1 MTSRGIELVYSTALG
16 SAEGMAGGNRVT
28 LKRGLADAEEFSTLC
43 HELSH
48 LLMHTA
54 SNNGDDKMVRE
65 TEAEAVAFVV
75 CHAVGLDSIVASG
88 DYIRVYRGSKD
99 TLLASLERIRSTA
112 ASIIDGIL
120 DPGGGE
126 HCDGRTEPDTA
137 RVRSIAD
144 SSGGDESW
152 LDCV

>member
-1 MTSRGIELVYSTALG
+1 MG
-16 SAEGMAGGNRVT
+16 SAEGMAGGNRIT
-28 LKRGLADAEEFSTLC
+28 LRRGLAAAEEFSTLC
-43 HELSH
+43 HELCH
-48 LLMHTA
+48 LLLHTE
-54 SNNGDDKMVRE
+54 SNNGDDKMVIE

-75 CHAVGLDSIVASG
+75 CQAVGLDSVVASG
-88 DYIRVYRGSKD
+88 DYIRLYRGSKD

-112 ASIIDGIL
+112 ASIIDAVL

-126 HCDGRTEPDTA
+126 RCNGRTEPDTA

-152 LDCV
+152 PDSA